1 MTSIL
6 DLAEDIAD
14 ELSLNRPSALVS
26 VTDNSTAQKIF
37 RHMVRSCRMI
47 SGRYDWQVLRRE
59 KTHTTLA
66 AAAQTGAIPTD
77 FLRFVPET
85 FYNRTT
91 RWTVDGPVTSAE
103 WQYAQTGMNARVNK
117 AFYQRGNTLYL
128 TPTPAAGET
137 IAYEYITKYIGTD
150 TTAATER
157 TTFTVDTDIPYF
169 DDELV
174 ILGTVWRYRKAEG
187 LDYSEEYRD
196 FELRLAD
203 LIKMDGGRRVLD
215 MNPCPPMKARGGVSV
230 GVIPGSDV
238 GDLTST

>member
-37 RHMVRSCRMI
+37 RHMVRACRMI
-47 SGRYDWQVLRRE
+47 AGRYDWQVLRRE

-77 FLRFVPET
+77 FLRFVPES

-91 RWTVDGPVTSAE
+91 RWKFDGPLSTDE
-103 WQYAQTGMNARVNK
+103 WQHHQTGMNARVTD
-117 AFYQRGNTLYL
+117 AFYMRGNTLYMA
-128 TPTPAAGET
+128 PTPPAGET

-150 TTAATER
+150 TTGATER
-157 TTFTVDTDIPYF
+157 TIFTVDTDVPYF
-169 DDELV
+169 DDELL
-174 ILGTVWRYRKAEG
+174 ILTTVWRYRKAEG

-196 FELRLAD
+196 AELRMAD
-203 LIKMDGGRRVLD
+203 LIKQDGGRRILD
-215 MNPCPPMKARGGVSV
+215 MNPCAPYRPRGSVSV
-230 GVIPGSDV
+230 GVIPGQDI